1 MNKHCISETEETI
14 PFFDCFLVRIQDMFA
29 SCESGYEHNK
39 RGLRKMEVCDQAV
52 QDLKLVSRVDED
64 LGPAASSL

>member
-14 PFFDCFLVRIQDMFA
+14 PFFDRFLVRIQDMLA